1 MKGARGVILKS
12 VYGHEI
18 EDVRIMG
25 GENYLVAKTPE
36 TLLVGDLQVGRECFG
51 TSFRETSQRHNPILI
66 TCFFPKR
73 KAFPGLFLL
82 IFVFSI
88 TNL

>member
-1 MKGARGVILKS
+1 

-36 TLLVGDLQVGRECFG
+36 TLLVGDLQVPCVFPIKTKREV
-51 TSFRETSQRHNPILI
+51 T
-66 TCFFPKR
+66 
-73 KAFPGLFLL
+73 
-82 IFVFSI
+82 
-88 TNL
+88 

>member
-1 MKGARGVILKS
+1 MLVKPLMKGARGVILKS

-36 TLLVGDLQVGRECFG
+36 TLLVGDLQVGLGNVLGQVLEM
-51 TSFRETSQRHNPILI
+51 H
-66 TCFFPKR
+66 
-73 KAFPGLFLL
+73 
-82 IFVFSI
+82 
-88 TNL
+88 

>member
-1 MKGARGVILKS
+1 MKPLIKGARGVILKS

-36 TLLVGDLQVGRECFG
+36 TLLVGDLQVTHSSFCFQVR
-51 TSFRETSQRHNPILI
+51 SKVI
-66 TCFFPKR
+66 
-73 KAFPGLFLL
+73 
-82 IFVFSI
+82 
-88 TNL
+88 

>member
-1 MKGARGVILKS
+1 MKPLMKGARGVILKS

-36 TLLVGDLQVGRECFG
+36 TLLVGDLQVE
-51 TSFRETSQRHNPILI
+51 I
-66 TCFFPKR
+66 
-73 KAFPGLFLL
+73 
-82 IFVFSI
+82 
-88 TNL
+88 

>member
-1 MKGARGVILKS
+1 MQVTKKNKGFITNIDKQVLVKPLMKGARGVILKS

-36 TLLVGDLQVGRECFG
+36 TLLVGDLQVLFCFV
-51 TSFRETSQRHNPILI
+51 TSAKVSKQMCRATS
-66 TCFFPKR
+66 
-73 KAFPGLFLL
+73 
-82 IFVFSI
+82 
-88 TNL
+88 

>member
-1 MKGARGVILKS
+1 MKPLIKGARGVILKS

-36 TLLVGDLQVGRECFG
+36 TLLVGDLQVGSFFIMF
-51 TSFRETSQRHNPILI
+51 TS
-66 TCFFPKR
+66 
-73 KAFPGLFLL
+73 
-82 IFVFSI
+82 
-88 TNL
+88 

>member
-1 MKGARGVILKS
+1 MKPLIKGARGVILKS

-36 TLLVGDLQVGRECFG
+36 TLLVGDLQVDHIL
-51 TSFRETSQRHNPILI
+51 HNVY
-66 TCFFPKR
+66 KSGQ
-73 KAFPGLFLL
+73 K
-82 IFVFSI
+82 
-88 TNL
+88 

>member
-1 MKGARGVILKS
+1 MLKNISTFPKNCQLKEAHQRNIRTTRLSPTLKSSIFIQVLVKPLIKGARGVILKS

-36 TLLVGDLQVGRECFG
+36 TLLVGDLQV
-51 TSFRETSQRHNPILI
+51 
-66 TCFFPKR
+66 
-73 KAFPGLFLL
+73 
-82 IFVFSI
+82 
-88 TNL
+88 

>member
-1 MKGARGVILKS
+1 MQVTKKNKGFITNIDKQVLVKPLMKGARGVILKS

-36 TLLVGDLQVGRECFG
+36 TLLVGDLQVLFCLV
-51 TSFRETSQRHNPILI
+51 TSTKVSKQMCRATS
-66 TCFFPKR
+66 
-73 KAFPGLFLL
+73 
-82 IFVFSI
+82 
-88 TNL
+88 

>member
-1 MKGARGVILKS
+1 MLLALFRSNYHKTVNRGMNEQLIFFQVLVKPLIKGARGVILKS

-36 TLLVGDLQVGRECFG
+36 TLLVGDLQVRFN
-51 TSFRETSQRHNPILI
+51 SNF
-66 TCFFPKR
+66 
-73 KAFPGLFLL
+73 
-82 IFVFSI
+82 
-88 TNL
+88 

>member
-1 MKGARGVILKS
+1 MLEKISTFSKNCQLKEAHQRNIRTPRLSPTLHSSVFIQVLVKPLIKGARGVILKS

-36 TLLVGDLQVGRECFG
+36 TLLVGDLQV
-51 TSFRETSQRHNPILI
+51 
-66 TCFFPKR
+66 
-73 KAFPGLFLL
+73 
-82 IFVFSI
+82 
-88 TNL
+88 

>member
-1 MKGARGVILKS
+1 MQVTKKNKGFITNIDKQVLVKPLMKGARGVILKS

-36 TLLVGDLQVGRECFG
+36 TLLVGDLQVLFCLVGFV
-51 TSFRETSQRHNPILI
+51 TSAKVSKQMCRATS
-66 TCFFPKR
+66 
-73 KAFPGLFLL
+73 
-82 IFVFSI
+82 
-88 TNL
+88 